1 MTTLVQT
8 FFAFFVSCFRS
19 RAVLQ
24 IENTMLRHQL
34 NVYAAVRQSRDFAHG
49 PVSLGLGIPHLAWMA
64 KGVDV
69 MQASNSDRL
78 ATQTL
83 P

>member
-34 NVYAAVRQSRDFAHG
+34 NVYAAVRQSRDFAPWTGFSG
-49 PVSLGLGIPHLAWMA
+49 PGYPAFSLDG
-64 KGVDV
+64 KGC
-69 MQASNSDRL
+69 
-78 ATQTL
+78 
-83 P
+83 

>member
-34 NVYAAVRQSRDFAHG
+34 NVYAAVRQSRDFAPWWSSPRFVDG
-49 PVSLGLGIPHLAWMA
+49 LRLGI
-64 KGVDV
+64 
-69 MQASNSDRL
+69 QAVHCGGCGFSVGHILLS
-78 ATQTL
+78 
-83 P
+83 